1 MNKDGLILISYLL
14 MIIIGFIAGALGTK
28 NPRSYFEAEA
38 VEAGHAE
45 YYLDENYDKQWRWL
59 PTTQELKEQ
68 NDE

>member
-1 MNKDGLILISYLL
+1 MMNKEIIISYVLVF
-14 MIIIGFIAGALGTK
+14 IFGFISGVFGT

-59 PTTQELKEQ
+59 PITQELKEQ